1 MLYHTSMKKVI
12 ETVINTE
19 NGPVRIRYLSE
30 DNIDDIYHLLVQQY
44 VDVFINNESHDD
56 YIPRD
61 IKSRYIKVFE

>member
-1 MLYHTSMKKVI
+1 MRKAI

-30 DNIDDIYHLLVQQY
+30 DNIDDMYHLLVHQY
-44 VDVFINNESHDD
+44 VDTFINNEAHDN

>member
-1 MLYHTSMKKVI
+1 MKKVV
-12 ETVINTE
+12 ETTINTE

-30 DNIDDIYHLLVQQY
+30 DNIDDMFHLLVQQHI
-44 VDVFINNESHDD
+44 DVFINNETHDS